1 MMDDDDLALQQV
13 EAKFQPQNLAN
24 LSLNAL
30 AAYIAELEAEIART
44 REAIAEKESA
54 HDTADSVFK

>member
-1 MMDDDDLALQQV
+1 MMDDDDLELQHV

-24 LSLNAL
+24 LSLDAL
-30 AAYIAELEAEIART
+30 AGYIAELEVEIACA